1 MLVTPGRRPTP
12 RMKARTYRQGLPVD
26 DDGDEDEH
34 DVHEPIL
41 LAKPGV
47 ARAVSPTDPTAS
59 ASVEDQWNSKRH
71 VEPSGGGDSS
81 KTFDLH
87 TVKGRKIKR
96 ERMRSTP
103 PMDRQTWQ
111 KTERAGKQH
120 SGMEPRLGVRHVDDE
135 AGGVEACCILPL
147 LRQLHAATPKG
158 SSRST
163 KTRPVH
169 KRELWTCGQNSYGEL
184 GHNDTGTRQV
194 FCLVK
199 ACEGKEVIDVA
210 AGE

>member
-1 MLVTPGRRPTP
+1 MLVTPTRRPTP

-26 DDGDEDEH
+26 DDGD
-34 DVHEPIL
+34 VHEPVL
-41 LAKPGV
+41 LAQPVV
-47 ARAVSPTDPTAS
+47 ARAVGPTDPTAS
-59 ASVEDQWNSKRH
+59 ADVEDQWDSKRH
-71 VEPSGGGDSS
+71 VEHSGAWDSS

-103 PMDRQTWQ
+103 QIDQQPWQ

-120 SGMEPRLGVRHVDDE
+120 GAMESQLGVRHVDDE
-135 AGGVEACCILPL
+135 AGGVDACCILPL

-158 SSRST
+158 SSMST
-163 KTRPVH
+163 ETRHAHP
-169 KRELWTCGQNSYGEL
+169 RELWTCGQNSYGEL
-184 GHNDTGTRQV
+184 GHNDTGTRKV

>member
-1 MLVTPGRRPTP
+1 
-12 RMKARTYRQGLPVD
+12 MKARTYRQGLPVD

-41 LAKPGV
+41 LAQPVV
-47 ARAVSPTDPTAS
+47 AMAGGD
-59 ASVEDQWNSKRH
+59 VEDQWDSKRH
-71 VEPSGGGDSS
+71 VEHSGGGDSS

-96 ERMRSTP
+96 ERIMRSTP
-103 PMDRQTWQ
+103 QMDQQPWQ
-111 KTERAGKQH
+111 KTERTGKQH
-120 SGMEPRLGVRHVDDE
+120 GGMEPQLGVRHVDAE
-135 AGGVEACCILPL
+135 AGGVDACCILPL

-158 SSRST
+158 SSMST
-163 KTRPVH
+163 ETRHVQR
-169 KRELWTCGQNSYGEL
+169 RELWTCGQNSYGEL
-184 GHNDTGTRQV
+184 GHNDTGTRKV